1 MLIIRFLVLA
11 FNVAAVTFLIYT
23 LFETLRQPL
32 PKQKKAVIIT
42 AGIILL
48 ILPFAYFLKIIPPS
62 MLYFLIYPV
71 AVSLFI
77 YLIRLENGRS

>member
-1 MLIIRFLVLA
+1 MIRFIVLA
-11 FNVAAVTFLIYT
+11 FNVAAVTFLIYS
-23 LFETLRQPL
+23 LFNVIRQSL

-48 ILPFAYFLKIIPPS
+48 IVPFAFFIRIIPPS

-77 YLIRLENGRS
+77 YLIRMENGKS

>member
-1 MLIIRFLVLA
+1 MIRFIVLL

-23 LFETLRQPL
+23 LFEVIRQPL

-48 ILPFAYFLKIIPPS
+48 ILPFAFFIRIIPPS

-71 AVSLFI
+71 AVSLFV
-77 YLIRLENGRS
+77 YLIRRTD